1 VYSMR
6 VAETGGADIHAAVN
20 DAEPNN
26 RLDSLTRC
34 ERVVADLVARGA
46 SNKQAARLLFVSPRT
61 VEHHLTRIFRK
72 LNVASRAQLAWL
84 LGQLD
89 ARSAPQVER
98 AAASDARGEA

>member
-1 VYSMR
+1 M
-6 VAETGGADIHAAVN
+6 HPAVN
-20 DAEPNN
+20 GAEPNE
-26 RLDSLTRC
+26 RLHSLTPG

-84 LGQLD
+84 LAHLD
-89 ARSAPQVER
+89 AGSAVSQPEVEAANAAQLARSN
-98 AAASDARGEA
+98 